1 MKNLPTLILVFNII
15 ILTGIT
21 NKSYASGATYSKT
34 PKAIK
39 IDTTLSRRQLKR
51 LPKNTFEM
59 GMRDAKKYYK
69 PRYRGE
75 IHNPNNPNNWRID
88 TDPAYK
94 NGYILM
100 AKQKVSLRNTIITYG
115 IIIGIGLPV
124 LYLTTQ

>member
-1 MKNLPTLILVFNII
+1 MKNLPTLIIVFNIL

-21 NKSYASGATYSKT
+21 NRSYASEATYSKT
-34 PKAIK
+34 PKEIK
-39 IDTTLSRRQLKR
+39 TDTTLSRRQLKR

-69 PRYRGE
+69 PRYHGE

-94 NGYILM
+94 NGYI
-100 AKQKVSLRNTIITYG
+100 Q
-115 IIIGIGLPV
+115 IGRAHV
-124 LYLTTQ
+124 